1 MKRNLSRSALT
12 AEVNQ
17 GRMTAV
23 TFHLPVWFDLGAT
36 LAFGLTGALA
46 AIRRGYD
53 IVGIFFLT
61 LVSGIGG
68 GLLRDGI
75 FIRGEGP
82 TPLLTDER
90 YIEVVAA
97 ATVLGTLCG
106 SQLRGVQKL
115 IATIDALG
123 LGAHS
128 ARKNPCRPAFRFR
141 PRFS

>member
-1 MKRNLSRSALT
+1 M
-12 AEVNQ
+12 
-17 GRMTAV
+17 
-23 TFHLPVWFDLGAT
+23 
-36 LAFGLTGALA
+36 
-46 AIRRGYD
+46 
-53 IVGIFFLT
+53 
-61 LVSGIGG
+61 
-68 GLLRDGI
+68 LRDEI